1 MQVALTRTRIHV
13 LTECK
18 TVIYLANQMIA
29 FKNIAPLQ
37 RVITFEHRSFQTK
50 YQVFRTNTT
59 VFTPLV
65 CACHVYVISNS
76 HIFTGLMLK
85 YINKTSSK

>member
-1 MQVALTRTRIHV
+1 
-13 LTECK
+13 
-18 TVIYLANQMIA
+18 MIA

-59 VFTPLV
+59 VF
-65 CACHVYVISNS
+65 IE
-76 HIFTGLMLK
+76 
-85 YINKTSSK
+85 